1 MDNIQ
6 YIDYPWKYAVVDN
19 FLPQDTFTQLID
31 YCKNEGVD
39 TLLST
44 TYSEVLKDEELQNNI
59 LIKCQELF
67 NLSSSTLDTENKIIS
82 PPPPRLTLQF
92 REPGHNYTI
101 HTDIISKLYTIVL
114 YIYPEV
120 SDGTPLYT
128 SGEPEYIGDLEWR
141 PNRAMAFCPI
151 QTKGKE
157 TFHAVK
163 NTTTQNRAAL
173 VINYIKF

>member
-19 FLPQDTFTQLID
+19 FLPQDTFTQLVE
-31 YCKNEGVD
+31 YCKSEGVD
-39 TLLST
+39 TLSPT
-44 TYSEVLKDEELQNNI
+44 TYSEGLKNEELQNNI
-59 LIKCQELF
+59 LSKCQELF
-67 NLSSSTLDTENKIIS
+67 NLSSHILDVESKIIS
-82 PPPPRLTLQF
+82 PPSPRFTLQF

-114 YIYPEV
+114 YIYPKI

-128 SGEPEYIGDLEWR
+128 SGEPKYVKDLEWK

-163 NTTTQNRAAL
+163 NTTNQNRAAL
-173 VINYIKF
+173 VINYIKT

>member
-39 TLLST
+39 TLSPT
-44 TYSEVLKDEELQNNI
+44 TYSEGLKDKELQNNI

-67 NLSSSTLDTENKIIS
+67 NFTYKILDTENKITNFLG
-82 PPPPRLTLQF
+82 PYFHLQF
-92 REPGHNYTI
+92 REPGHNYNI
-101 HTDIISKLYTIVL
+101 HTDVEGKLYTIVL
-114 YIYPEV
+114 YIYPEA

-128 SGEPEYIGDLEWR
+128 SGEPEYVGDLEWR

-173 VINYIKF
+173 VINYLKK

>member
-6 YIDYPWKYAVVDN
+6 YFDYPWKYAVIED
-19 FLPQDTFTQLID
+19 FLPQDIFDRLVA
-31 YCKNEGVD
+31 YCKKIGVD
-39 TLLST
+39 TPVET
-44 TYSEVLKDEELQNNI
+44 TYTDGIRDIELYTVI
-59 LIKCQELF
+59 SSYCQKLF
-67 NLSSSTLDTENKIIS
+67 DTTYQTLDTENKITS
-82 PPPPRLTLQF
+82 PPSPRFHLQF
-92 REPGHNYTI
+92 REPGHDYTI
-101 HTDIISKLYTIVL
+101 HTDIVSKLYTIVL

-128 SGEPEYIGDLEWR
+128 SGEPEYVKDLEWK

-163 NTTTQNRAAL
+163 NTTDKNRAAL
-173 VINYIKF
+173 VINYIKI